1 MQPVKLTIRG
11 RFWDSQLYK
20 GRLYLF
26 DLNGSLRGIDW
37 NALVQSF
44 RVPDRC
50 RLALE
55 CAFLRSDYLY
65 GNKWD
70 KFYGDRE
77 ISTLLSSKFDELL
90 QQELTIDTPQLDH
103 LTETQANTPFPYAH
117 NDSLIY
123 RDQLY
128 ATSQSGVFAR
138 SVSEFRNWSSQAV
151 KLWDAPVSGM
161 DVSYDVLALAAGDEG
176 LYRALTVT
184 RFDPWKNKQDGP
196 KRVSRDLCN
205 DCNYISSSILTF
217 GYDSGASL
225 VEFKSP
231 NRQSQKTEDA
241 VFEEFW
247 QSIPVGIVEGEEIFG
262 ESTLGGFV
270 WGSKNRM
277 CMAKDGKLHVAQYK
291 STNPRRTS
299 VAKEVRTIQLAQWKG
314 SPVSGNNAVFGAILE
329 MDNCLVVVRSDNNV
343 ETLRGE
349 PTNWRVFPRSRFYTN
364 QLHAIYDDRVEILS
378 YNHDYF
384 VNQKD
389 KAFGEPQAEHWSP
402 QRMPQ

>member
-11 RFWDSQLYK
+11 RFWDSQIYK

-26 DLNGSLRGIDW
+26 GLDGSLRELDW
-37 NALVQSF
+37 NVLVQSF

-55 CAFLRSDYLY
+55 CAFQRSDYLY

-70 KFYGDRE
+70 KFYGDQE
-77 ISTLLSSKFDELL
+77 ISTLLASKFDELL
-90 QQELTIDTPQLDH
+90 KQHLTLDTPQLDR

-123 RDQLY
+123 KDQLY

-138 SVSEFRNWSSQAV
+138 SVFEPGSLPSNVV
-151 KLWDAPVSGM
+151 KLWDAPVSAL
-161 DVSYDVLALAAGDEG
+161 DISYDVLALAAGDEG
-176 LYRALTVT
+176 LYRAPTAQ
-184 RFDPWKNKQDGP
+184 RFDQWTTPQNGPQSVWKH
-196 KRVSRDLCN
+196 LCN
-205 DCNYISSSILTF
+205 DCSYISSSILAF

-231 NRQSQKTEDA
+231 KRDSQKTEDVIA
-241 VFEEFW
+241 EEFW
-247 QSIPVGIVEGEEIFG
+247 RSKSIGTVEGQDIFN

-277 CMAKDGKLHVAQYK
+277 CMAKNGMLHVAQYK
-291 STNPRRTS
+291 TTNPRRTS
-299 VAKEVRTIQLAQWKG
+299 VAKEVRSIKLAQWKG
-314 SPVSGNNAVFGAILE
+314 DPVSGDNAVFGAILE
-329 MDNCLVVVRSDNNV
+329 LDNCLVVVRSDNNID
-343 ETLRGE
+343 TLPGE

-364 QLHAIYDDRVEILS
+364 QLHAIYDDRIEILS
-378 YNHDYF
+378 FNHDYF

-389 KAFGEPQAEHWSP
+389 KAFGEPQMERWFSK
-402 QRMPQ
+402 R